1 MGFFH
6 YDKKGYPRWN
16 DSGRTVHSTIKHAGP
31 GEVIHHRD
39 EDKGNF
45 RRSNLQV
52 MGRSDHSKHHA
63 KKRSSLW

>member
-1 MGFFH
+1 MGLFH

-16 DSGRTVHSTIKHAGP
+16 DSNRTVHSTIVHTRQ
-31 GEVIHHRD
+31 GEVVHHRD

-52 MGRSDHSKHHA
+52 MDRSDHSRYHA
-63 KKRSSLW
+63 KKRNY